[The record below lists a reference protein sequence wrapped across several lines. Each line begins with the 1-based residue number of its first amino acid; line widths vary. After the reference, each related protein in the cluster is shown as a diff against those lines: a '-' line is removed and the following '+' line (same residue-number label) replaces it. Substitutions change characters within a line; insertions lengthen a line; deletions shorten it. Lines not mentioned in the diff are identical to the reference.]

1 MFRFQKKSK
10 PSSGAKRRMKIK
22 LKVRKIFFPI
32 YNGVRFFCQ
41 HYMSWAIFAL
51 LIIYLPFQCRILFF
65 PGYFL
70 ASLFPLEISLQDI
83 FFGLKSPTTPQKWI
97 GRPLKSTKRLLS
109 RLILICQSLL
119 KPFAT
124 IGDKTL
130 QESGRIRFYLPLPA
144 ESVRWRQK
152 QIFWDGWPIFLCYGS
167 TRARRLRY

>member
-1 MFRFQKKSK
+1 
-10 PSSGAKRRMKIK
+10 MKIK

-32 YNGVRFFCQ
+32 YNGVRFFFQ
-41 HYMSWAIFAL
+41 HYTSWAIFAL

-124 IGDKTL
+124 IGNKTL
-130 QESGRIRFYLPLPA
+130 QESGRIRFYLPG
-144 ESVRWRQK
+144 EWKNS
-152 QIFWDGWPIFLCYGS
+152 FLLTS
-167 TRARRLRY
+167 TRRVRNFLGWMTNFFLLWVYARTEAPLLTGSSS

>member
-1 MFRFQKKSK
+1 
-10 PSSGAKRRMKIK
+10 MKIK
-22 LKVRKIFFPI
+22 LKVRKTFFPI
-32 YNGVRFFCQ
+32 YNGVRFFFSAL
-41 HYMSWAIFAL
+41 YVMSDICFTY
-51 LIIYLPFQCRILFF
+51 YLSAFSVQDTLFSRVF
-65 PGYFL
+65 PCKFISPRNQSAGY
-70 ASLFPLEISLQDI
+70 

-167 TRARRLRY
+167 TCARRLRC